1 MPRLRNW
8 PSRFAE
14 LVDRARSTPFAWGS
28 HDCCLWVA
36 SAVLAQTGGDPARE
50 WRHGYFTQRAALRIL
65 ESIGGY
71 EGAGALMGKPIAL
84 GLATVGDI
92 GLVTWTDG
100 TRSLG
105 VRSMTTWM
113 CAGDHG
119 LVHLPL
125 DAASLAWGVG
135 RE

>member
-1 MPRLRNW
+1 MARLRNW

-14 LVDRARSTPFAWGS
+14 LVDRARATPFAWGS
-28 HDCCLWVA
+28 HDCCLWA
-36 SAVLAQTGGDPARE
+36 GSAVLAITGSDPAADL
-50 WRHGYFTQRAALRIL
+50 RHTYFTSLAALKIL
-65 ESIGGY
+65 ASIGGL
-71 EGAGALMGKPIAL
+71 EGAGERTGVPIAM

-92 GLVTWTDG
+92 GLVTWEDG
-100 TRSLG
+100 TQSLG
-105 VRSMTTWM
+105 VRSMSTWM

-125 DAASLAWGVG
+125 DAASRVWGVG